1 MQIELPEVDWQNK
14 GWTIPG
20 QIKKVLEEAG
30 EVAEAIAE
38 NDAVNI
44 IKEALDTAQT
54 CFTLIDM
61 VIVQNGGD
69 KYFAWESLLAQ
80 HEAKLRA
87 KGYLKPEIS
96 TLNSI
101 Y

>member
-1 MQIELPEVDWQNK
+1 MRIELPEVDWKTK

-38 NDAVNI
+38 GDSVNI

-61 VIVQNGGD
+61 VISQTD
-69 KYFAWESLLAQ
+69 FEYQIWTWEQLIIQ
-80 HEAKLRA
+80 HKAKLRA
-87 KGYLKPEIS
+87 KGYLKEG
-96 TLNSI
+96 
-101 Y
+101 